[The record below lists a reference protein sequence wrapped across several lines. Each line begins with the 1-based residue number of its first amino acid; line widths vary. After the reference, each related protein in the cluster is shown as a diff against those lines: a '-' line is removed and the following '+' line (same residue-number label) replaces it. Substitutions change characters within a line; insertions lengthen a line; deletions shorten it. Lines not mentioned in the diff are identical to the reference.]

1 MQRYWVVAWADVG
14 LRELGSDLNTRGVDI
29 ILSNVFLM
37 MVAGLLVLAALLA
50 PSRAA
55 TDERTPSASPLAH
68 QSMHQQTSILFEF
81 KV

>member
-14 LRELGSDLNTRGVDI
+14 LRELGSDLNTRGIDT
-29 ILSNVFLM
+29 ILSISFSIM
-37 MVAGLLVLAALLA
+37 DAGLWVLAALLA
-50 PSRAA
+50 LCHAA
-55 TDERTPSASPLAH
+55 TDELTPSSSPLPH